1 MPGCISV
8 PERFLPLGGFRAS
21 EWNLYDPV
29 EKFQAL
35 VRFYSFSNKGKS
47 LAFLRCSAQVFQVRR
62 AYLLLYKYI

>member
-29 EKFQAL
+29 EKLQAL
-35 VRFYSFSNKGKS
+35 VRFYSFSNKDKIVG
-47 LAFLRCSAQVFQVRR
+47 
-62 AYLLLYKYI
+62 LLEV